1 MDIKQFA
8 AQHAGKKPLES
19 KKWTMA
25 MIGVGCVMLTF
36 VMALLAS
43 MFKAEVAGQITIL
56 AGQVVTFLGALVGAY
71 TTGQSFVDWKMQ
83 NTVAQA
89 ATSTREDKVV
99 SVTERHIDI
108 QSRAKEA
115 DYVTE

>member
-1 MDIKQFA
+1 MDIKAFA
-8 AQHAGKKPLES
+8 VQHAGKKPLES

-43 MFKAEVAGQITIL
+43 MAKADVAAQITVL

-71 TTGQSFVDWKMQ
+71 TTGQSFVDWKVQ
-83 NTVAQA
+83 NTVAQS
-89 ATSTREDKVV
+89 ATSTREEKVS
-99 SVTERHIDI
+99 SVTERHIDV
-108 QSRAKEA
+108 QTRAKEA
-115 DYVTE
+115 DYVAE